1 MFQNLL
7 YSTTLSPDLKEL
19 FLLVVSAVMKVI
31 FFLFFVN
38 EHIILSMKGRD
49 VRNTYLLT
57 EHKNTSSK
65 EKKLIYVLGWDLI
78 FYQSD

>member
-1 MFQNLL
+1 MFV
-7 YSTTLSPDLKEL
+7 SCLSSDESD
-19 FLLVVSAVMKVI
+19 FFSLV
-31 FFLFFVN
+31 VN

-57 EHKNTSSK
+57 EYQNTSSK